1 MNELL
6 KKYNEYIKLKNCR
19 AEYSLANGATLSVT
33 YKGKNFVHLLGLH
46 KLTDIQL
53 IQLLNDRNNQKVH
66 HQPNKKSKFTDAMVK
81 SSVFYKDI
89 ADRYENLTP
98 LTYTDAII
106 NFSPSTKISIGLTY
120 TKLPGLLII
129 DLWITL
135 SSALS
140 IQSIYEFLYPEHSLH
155 NIILRCRKR
164 YPYIVSTVFFNP
176 HAHHRNDCRISL
188 LQKFFCKLCS
198 SKPGR

>member
-33 YKGKNFVHLLGLH
+33 YKEKNFVHLLGLH

-53 IQLLNDRNNQKVH
+53 IQLLNDKNNQKV
-66 HQPNKKSKFTDAMVK
+66 QTKYIISRIKKSKFTDAMVK

-89 ADRYENLTP
+89 ADRYENFSYENLTT

-106 NFSPSTKISIGLTY
+106 NFSPSIIKS
-120 TKLPGLLII
+120 KLKSDYLLFEKKADNEYNHLGIALDPSTGNRYFETFFHQSSDMYI
-129 DLWITL
+129 AGQTIVKVDSFTL
-135 SSALS
+135 YSPDNEILV
-140 IQSIYEFLYPEHSLH
+140 HSH
-155 NIILRCRKR
+155 
-164 YPYIVSTVFFNP
+164 F
-176 HAHHRNDCRISL
+176 
-188 LQKFFCKLCS
+188 
-198 SKPGR
+198 